1 VSPTGL
7 PRLCPCGEVTWVSYP
22 GLAAHPYH
30 ARANEYFR
38 KDSHGA
44 VLTFGVKA
52 GDAGLRVQSSNFKL

>member
-1 VSPTGL
+1 
-7 PRLCPCGEVTWVSYP
+7 VSYP